1 MQGAR
6 ARDQPPGAAHPV
18 QGYSLS
24 GAGVPSSAHWARDS
38 PARWRAPSRRLPKA
52 CHVRVSRAQLVASQT
67 LLTCL
72 QK

>member
-1 MQGAR
+1 MWGPR
-6 ARDQPPGAAHPV
+6 ARDQPPGAAHPG

-24 GAGVPSSAHWARDS
+24 GAGVPSSAHWACDS
-38 PARWRAPSRRLPKA
+38 PAPRRAPSRGLPKA
-52 CHVRVSRAQLVASQT
+52 CHVRVPRAQLVLFAA